1 MVSALIVFLGLNQH
15 VKILI
20 SFRLI
25 TGLRAITSISKGN
38 NMQLT
43 NEDNYSLSIAVFLA
57 ADFYDH
63 NRHPGKLHMSAT
75 GLLKP
80 IRQTILGM
88 RMESNN
94 IVHDIKQDIP
104 NRVGTAIHAGI
115 ERAWLHR
122 YAEAMAALG
131 YPANVIKKIRVNPSD
146 EEAKAPGII
155 PVYIEKRFYKE
166 LDGFIIDGE
175 ADFIG
180 QGVLEDFKSTGVYGY
195 MKGNND
201 EKYIQQGSI
210 YRWLTPEVITE
221 DFMRIQ
227 HIFTDWSKLDAM
239 IKKKAGY
246 PQSRIITKKLE
257 LMPIEETEVFIKG
270 RLRLIKAH
278 LKSDEKDLPQCTPEE
293 LWQDKTVY
301 KYFSKPANTRAQKVC
316 DTYAEAHE
324 YFMKGGAK
332 GLIKEVHGKVKRC
345 AYCDGFDLCTQKDEY
360 IANGSFVPNR

>member
-1 MVSALIVFLGLNQH
+1 M
-15 VKILI
+15 K
-20 SFRLI
+20 
-25 TGLRAITSISKGN
+25 
-38 NMQLT
+38 LT

-88 RMESNN
+88 RVKAMEDNN
-94 IVHDIKQDIP
+94 TVRDIKTDIP

-115 ERAWLHR
+115 ERAWVHR
-122 YAEAMAALG
+122 YEEAMIALG
-131 YPANVIKKIRVNPSD
+131 YPKRIIDLIRINPSEHD
-146 EEAKAPGII
+146 LADNPNII
-155 PVYIEKRFYKE
+155 PIYIEQRFYKE
-166 LDGFIIDGE
+166 IDDFIVDGE

-210 YRWLTPEVITE
+210 YRWLAPDVITS

-246 PQSRIITKKLE
+246 PHSRIITKKLE
-257 LMPIEETEVFIKG
+257 LMSLGETEAFVKKKLREIKTYMDM
-270 RLRLIKAH
+270 A
-278 LKSDEKDLPQCTPEE
+278 EPNLPRCTQED

-301 KYFSKPANTRAQKVC
+301 KFYGKPTNKVATKVC

-324 YFMKGGAK
+324 IFMKKGAT
-332 GLIKEVHGKVKRC
+332 GLIKEIHGKVKKC
-345 AYCDGFDLCTQKDEY
+345 AYCDGFDLCSQKDEY
-360 IANGSFVPNR
+360 IADGSFVPNR